1 MLMTV
6 SVCATTTTMKMTM
19 FLEAVTAA
27 AVALGGGKVI
37 QVIKVRLQKNKQ
49 TSLTS
54 EIHTDAVIQQT
65 YTVECEWSGMAG
77 ANLCE

>member
-1 MLMTV
+1 MLMTA
-6 SVCATTTTMKMTM
+6 SVCATTATMKLTM

-27 AVALGGGKVI
+27 TVALGGGKVI

-54 EIHTDAVIQQT
+54 
-65 YTVECEWSGMAG
+65 
-77 ANLCE
+77 